1 MAEVRPH
8 WMEILPRFEVHLV
21 LLLAQLLNVLMIKHQ
36 GGYVFQKKN
45 AINQY
50 CTYSIW
56 LQLSG
61 GEQELGRL
69 REHEALP
76 QTQAFPSRGRV

>member
-36 GGYVFQKKN
+36 GGYVFQKKMQL
-45 AINQY
+45 IN
-50 CTYSIW
+50 T
-56 LQLSG
+56 
-61 GEQELGRL
+61 
-69 REHEALP
+69 ALIP
-76 QTQAFPSRGRV
+76 FGCN